1 MKDTIKLVFV
11 LTIICTIC
19 SALLAAVFQVT
30 EKPIAQSL
38 EKRTASAAALVLPPE
53 CGVPEKLVY
62 TCPKKDAAQP
72 EKKITYFEAKKDGKP
87 IAWAYEGEAN
97 GYGGPVKLM
106 VGIGKDG
113 KMISFEVIQSTETPG
128 LGSKM
133 GQDAFKKP
141 LCGKSL
147 RSDWKVKKDG
157 GDVDAI
163 TAATISSRA
172 ALECIRNAK
181 SKHELIHKITL

>member
-1 MKDTIKLVFV
+1 MKDTIKLILV
-11 LTIICTIC
+11 LSVICVIC

-38 EKRTASAAALVLPPE
+38 EKRTAKAAALVLPAERGTPE
-53 CGVPEKLVY
+53 QKVTDG
-62 TCPKKDAAQP
+62 
-72 EKKITYFEAKKDGKP
+72 ITYFEAKKDGKAV
-87 IAWAYEGEAN
+87 AWAYEGESKN

-106 VGIGKDG
+106 VGIGDDG

-147 RSDWKVKKDG
+147 ASDWKVKKDG
-157 GDVDAI
+157 GDVDAM
-163 TAATISSRA
+163 TAAT
-172 ALECIRNAK
+172 LF
-181 SKHELIHKITL
+181 

>member
-1 MKDTIKLVFV
+1 MKDTIKLVLV
-11 LTIICTIC
+11 LTIICVIC

-30 EKPIAQSL
+30 EEPIAQSL
-38 EKRTASAAALVLPPE
+38 EKRTAKAAALVLPPD
-53 CGVPEKLVY
+53 CGTP
-62 TCPKKDAAQP
+62 TKKVSDG
-72 EKKITYFEAKKDGKP
+72 ITYFEATKDGKP
-87 IAWAYEGEAN
+87 VAWAYEGESKN

-106 VGIGKDG
+106 IGIGKDG

-133 GQDAFKKP
+133 GQDDFKKQFK
-141 LCGKSL
+141 GKSL
-147 RSDWKVKKDG
+147 KTDWKVKKDG

-172 ALECIRNAK
+172 ALDCMRDAK
-181 SKHELIHKITL
+181 SKHLKIHKGAL